1 MLRPALALS
10 FLAPA
15 LLVAAFQ
22 SPTQRVSHT
31 GSRAATGD
39 PASHCPDRLPV
50 APLLVYDV
58 SGTTL
63 FGPAYLHVAVYDDG
77 HVMAAR
83 LGADPSSG
91 QMAIALL
98 TPEELQQM
106 RADLE
111 LWGAFGL
118 CDEPVSVSDVPLT
131 TVSVFRGGTDS
142 AAHTFSYL
150 VAGGAHG
157 GVQQV
162 VDQLLAA
169 KFPGF

>member
-1 MLRPALALS
+1 MLRSSLSLS
-10 FLAPA
+10 FLASA

-22 SPTQRVSHT
+22 APTQRVSHT
-31 GSRAATGD
+31 SPRAAAGD
-39 PASHCPDRLPV
+39 PVSHCPDRLPV
-50 APLLVYDV
+50 SPLLVYDV

-63 FGPAYLHVAVYDDG
+63 FGPAYTHVAVYDDG
-77 HVMAAR
+77 HVMAAQ
-83 LGADPSSG
+83 LGADPSTG

-106 RADLE
+106 RSDLE

-118 CDEPVSVSDVPLT
+118 CDEPASVSDVPVT
-131 TVSVFRGGTDS
+131 TVSVFRGGTES
-142 AAHTFSYL
+142 TAHTFSYL

-157 GVQQV
+157 GVQQI
-162 VDQLLAA
+162 VDQLLAS